1 MELDSLTS
9 PKRSKA
15 INFNRREVDEVLGPT
30 LVVPDESKSSI
41 DIVSHP
47 GPGLVKIA
55 ASTTAACARLA
66 RADSI
71 EVEMTI
77 DERIEFLM
85 QSIESHDR
93 QIGELTDKV
102 NKVTDAVATLVRVT
116 NEDATAIRT
125 LARIAEVHERRIAG
139 LEGKS

>member
-1 MELDSLTS
+1 
-9 PKRSKA
+9 
-15 INFNRREVDEVLGPT
+15 
-30 LVVPDESKSSI
+30 
-41 DIVSHP
+41 
-47 GPGLVKIA
+47 
-55 ASTTAACARLA
+55 
-66 RADSI
+66 
-71 EVEMTI
+71 MTI